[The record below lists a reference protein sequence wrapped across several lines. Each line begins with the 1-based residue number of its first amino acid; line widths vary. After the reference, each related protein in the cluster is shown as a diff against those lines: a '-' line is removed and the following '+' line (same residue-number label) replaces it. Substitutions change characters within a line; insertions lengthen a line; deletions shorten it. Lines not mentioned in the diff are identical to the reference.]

1 MRGRARSRAHIAT
14 PRRRV
19 KRVARDASVA
29 MRADDPD
36 ADACLSDGARARVDA
51 RRALADAER
60 GTDAR
65 RATRRPRTLARVDRD
80 DGRGARASETIA
92 DVDGRRRAI
101 EASVRR
107 EYERA
112 LRRRAARCE
121 TLEREGEARERATR
135 ELEARRAAEA
145 ERLRTELEARTEELA
160 RARGEGE
167 EMAKVK
173 ARAEADA
180 ETRARAE
187 AENETLRRR
196 CEEACASEK
205 SARESLEERTRELER
220 LASAMEAVKADATRA
235 RTASEKA
242 SERCAEQE
250 ARVFR
255 AVRAAERMKQRVEE
269 AEQRASRAQRA
280 MASSDESNA
289 AHSCELVE
297 RAKREITDARR
308 RNEDLETRLTQTTS
322 ELEALREKLGPDM
335 ERARLEGAQSYRV
348 RIEALTT
355 ARDDLQRE
363 VEARQSKIDELE
375 RADAK
380 ARARYDELRRG
391 AEFKIQTLEQ
401 RCANAER
408 RVLEKEAS
416 VRVAATAR
424 DAAERRCEEHEKIL
438 EKSSSQDVVITSL
451 LAKLEQRV
459 CELYAKADSAA
470 KLMQTQRKGDATK
483 MAKLQARV
491 RAARR
496 ARDAAKTRA
505 SRLVRENE
513 ESLMRIGIMEV
524 QLKDAERMIE
534 NANREWLAECRR
546 RETAESVSSRAE
558 DELGEIRAKM
568 NALESDR
575 AVVQRENQKSY
586 AMALEQNVH
595 AEERIA
601 ELTSQ
606 LEALKSDLAAASE
619 ALAAAQVDVNAA
631 TTREQSLRWKSQELE
646 SSNAN
651 LQRAIDEQRAAID
664 ERDGVEATLAKRE
677 EELANAE
684 ARSARL
690 DCELTDAKIDARRA
704 REAMAKMQSELDALR
719 AQRPASSLSS
729 ELAVVEA
736 IRRDLAT
743 PEPAK
748 TVPGALAL
756 SPDQVQP
763 SSTTA
768 TTTTTIIVDAPPEQK
783 EQTRSTQ
790 PSPARRARRRANPF
804 ADKENPDASP
814 KLTAVPRRQH
824 TNAPLSPLS
833 LLGVR

>member
-1 MRGRARSRAHIAT
+1 M
-14 PRRRV
+14 
-19 KRVARDASVA
+19 K
-29 MRADDPD
+29 
-36 ADACLSDGARARVDA
+36 
-51 RRALADAER
+51 
-60 GTDAR
+60 
-65 RATRRPRTLARVDRD
+65 
-80 DGRGARASETIA
+80 
-92 DVDGRRRAI
+92 
-101 EASVRR
+101 
-107 EYERA
+107 
-112 LRRRAARCE
+112 
-121 TLEREGEARERATR
+121 
-135 ELEARRAAEA
+135 
-145 ERLRTELEARTEELA
+145 
-160 RARGEGE
+160 
-167 EMAKVK
+167 
-173 ARAEADA
+173 
-180 ETRARAE
+180 
-187 AENETLRRR
+187 
-196 CEEACASEK
+196 
-205 SARESLEERTRELER
+205 ERTRELER

-513 ESLMRIGIMEV
+513 ES
-524 QLKDAERMIE
+524 
-534 NANREWLAECRR
+534 
-546 RETAESVSSRAE
+546 
-558 DELGEIRAKM
+558 
-568 NALESDR
+568 
-575 AVVQRENQKSY
+575 
-586 AMALEQNVH
+586 
-595 AEERIA
+595 
-601 ELTSQ
+601 
-606 LEALKSDLAAASE
+606 
-619 ALAAAQVDVNAA
+619 
-631 TTREQSLRWKSQELE
+631 
-646 SSNAN
+646 
-651 LQRAIDEQRAAID
+651 
-664 ERDGVEATLAKRE
+664 
-677 EELANAE
+677 
-684 ARSARL
+684 
-690 DCELTDAKIDARRA
+690 
-704 REAMAKMQSELDALR
+704 
-719 AQRPASSLSS
+719 
-729 ELAVVEA
+729 
-736 IRRDLAT
+736 
-743 PEPAK
+743 
-748 TVPGALAL
+748 
-756 SPDQVQP
+756 
-763 SSTTA
+763 
-768 TTTTTIIVDAPPEQK
+768 
-783 EQTRSTQ
+783 
-790 PSPARRARRRANPF
+790 
-804 ADKENPDASP
+804 
-814 KLTAVPRRQH
+814 
-824 TNAPLSPLS
+824 
-833 LLGVR
+833 

>member
-1 MRGRARSRAHIAT
+1 
-14 PRRRV
+14 
-19 KRVARDASVA
+19 
-29 MRADDPD
+29 
-36 ADACLSDGARARVDA
+36 
-51 RRALADAER
+51 
-60 GTDAR
+60 
-65 RATRRPRTLARVDRD
+65 
-80 DGRGARASETIA
+80 
-92 DVDGRRRAI
+92 
-101 EASVRR
+101 
-107 EYERA
+107 
-112 LRRRAARCE
+112 
-121 TLEREGEARERATR
+121 
-135 ELEARRAAEA
+135 
-145 ERLRTELEARTEELA
+145 
-160 RARGEGE
+160 
-167 EMAKVK
+167 
-173 ARAEADA
+173 
-180 ETRARAE
+180 
-187 AENETLRRR
+187 
-196 CEEACASEK
+196 
-205 SARESLEERTRELER
+205 
-220 LASAMEAVKADATRA
+220 
-235 RTASEKA
+235 
-242 SERCAEQE
+242 
-250 ARVFR
+250 
-255 AVRAAERMKQRVEE
+255 
-269 AEQRASRAQRA
+269 
-280 MASSDESNA
+280 
-289 AHSCELVE
+289 
-297 RAKREITDARR
+297 
-308 RNEDLETRLTQTTS
+308 LETRLTQTTS

-736 IRRDLAT
+736 ICRDLAT

-768 TTTTTIIVDAPPEQK
+768 TTTTTIIVEAPPEQK

-804 ADKENPDASP
+804 TDKENPDASP